1 MEGCGRTER
10 KSEKMN
16 GEKSKVSVSVA
27 ERQHL
32 SCISSTCFCLLLS
45 REIWTLW
52 SLVFKKGKD
61 IFLVY
66 TTSTSAPGP
75 TQWLLVF
82 YWGPLPPEI
91 KPSSRESDHSPVVLY
106 PDYNCVELSLHSCL
120 RVDAHRLLRLA
131 VMHFAAFL
139 TFWLILKPNK
149 CESKF
154 WKFLKFYKYRYF
166 FGVYF

>member
-1 MEGCGRTER
+1 LLGNTYLKINCKCENEPSKTQPFVEGCGRTER

-82 YWGPLPPEI
+82 Y
-91 KPSSRESDHSPVVLY
+91 
-106 PDYNCVELSLHSCL
+106 
-120 RVDAHRLLRLA
+120 
-131 VMHFAAFL
+131 
-139 TFWLILKPNK
+139 
-149 CESKF
+149 
-154 WKFLKFYKYRYF
+154 
-166 FGVYF
+166 